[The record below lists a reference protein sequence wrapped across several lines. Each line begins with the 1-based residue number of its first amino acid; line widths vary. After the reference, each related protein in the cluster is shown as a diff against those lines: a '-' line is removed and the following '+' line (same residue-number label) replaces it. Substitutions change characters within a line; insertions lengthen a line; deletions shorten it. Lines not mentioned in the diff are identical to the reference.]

1 MATPRIFVSSTC
13 YDLQEIR
20 FQLRSFIQEYG
31 YEAVLSEFDDI
42 FYDYDKHVQDSCL
55 DEIPK
60 CQLFI
65 LIIGNNYGSF
75 YHKESSRNKVPDSV
89 TLQEFRKA
97 LNHKINKHL
106 FINKFVDYD
115 YNNYKRA
122 LNSYISEF
130 FRKNDIDESEVE
142 NQSLQ
147 LRNDFNKKY
156 YFPSESYKYIFPF
169 LDVVYELNEGNARNT
184 FESFADIKSSLK
196 KQWAGLIY
204 EALTSKRNATVA
216 QVNNLEVKLD
226 HIETSLNKLIGSR
239 TSSEDG
245 NITLNVNDLIMDIKI
260 DNLEKFQD
268 KLHNIIDSI
277 CNYEVYSDFDG
288 SSWSHQRFYFNKK
301 PDINFTKNWL
311 KGLNKLVKNFKWSK
325 FITLDTLFPENQIQ
339 IRDSHHNDIPYTVIL
354 ELSNLYNS
362 LNEDEKESFTNTIAA
377 LLRKNYDKNT
387 GLSSSPPTTIQDDN
401 NLPF

>member
-130 FRKNDIDESEVE
+130 FRNNDIEESEVE

-147 LRNDFNKKY
+147 LRLEFNKKY

-216 QVNNLEVKLD
+216 QVNNLEIKLD
-226 HIETSLNKLIGSR
+226 HIEKSLSKLISSR
-239 TSSEDG
+239 TSTEDG
-245 NITLNVNDLIMDIKI
+245 RIIFNVDELIKESTIENITKI
-260 DNLEKFQD
+260 QERIYEIVDN
-268 KLHNIIDSI
+268 I
-277 CNYEVYSDFDG
+277 CNASGYNQYADEP
-288 SSWSHQRFYFNKK
+288 WKTIRFNFSKK
-301 PDINFTKNWL
+301 PDVSFTKNWL
-311 KGLNKLVKNFKWSK
+311 DSLNKIVKNFKWSK
-325 FITLDTLFPENQIQ
+325 YINIENLFEGTKLTEFNKYEV
-339 IRDSHHNDIPYTVIL
+339 DIPYVDVL
-354 ELSNLYNS
+354 ELSRIYSS
-362 LNEDEKESFTNTIAA
+362 LNPEDKESFAHSISNQF
-377 LLRKNYDKNT
+377 LQNYEGSTVSHNV
-387 GLSSSPPTTIQDDN
+387 QNNEDDD
-401 NLPF
+401 LPF